1 MRYSHRASS
10 RCWTVSSLAPEGRGN
25 RGNRSVPSSLDRGSA
40 LPGGGFGGRPLLG
53 LLGRGSL
60 FPGGALLPL
69 LASGGFSRALLV
81 RRRWRSHPR
90 FRNRRRTGGRRR
102 CRPRPCWRRLMNRLR
117 SRTVLPRCCCRCLR
131 RVRDWLRP
139 VSRRWQMGEVWR
151 TRRMFRRCRRW
162 RWRRRTR
169 CRHLRLRRPIFSR
182 CRRSGRR
189 RYHRGDMPGLLH
201 RLLCRIRPDP
211 RGGQMREVR
220 RTRSM
225 AGRRRRRR
233 RVGGR
238 GRCWGCRRRGLA
250 SSPGGRLHTSWC
262 RRRFLRGLR
271 YGADARRRSEL
282 REIRPDGRTRHGRV
296 CGFGLSGGRRRRAY
310 RRRGTGLL
318 DDFVGAGKD

>member
-25 RGNRSVPSSLDRGSA
+25 RGNRSVPSSLGRGSA

-81 RRRWRSHPR
+81 RHRWRSHPR

-211 RGGQMREVR
+211 RG
-220 RTRSM
+220 
-225 AGRRRRRR
+225 A
-233 RVGGR
+233 
-238 GRCWGCRRRGLA
+238 RCEKSGA
-250 SSPGGRLHTSWC
+250 PGAWPG
-262 RRRFLRGLR
+262 
-271 YGADARRRSEL
+271 
-282 REIRPDGRTRHGRV
+282 
-296 CGFGLSGGRRRRAY
+296 
-310 RRRGTGLL
+310 
-318 DDFVGAGKD
+318 VGAGGAALAVGGDAGAAAAEGWRAPPGVACTLAGVVGDFCEASGMGLTRGAGASCEKFGRTGGRATAGSAGLA